1 MTGGKIRL
9 ERKRKIAL
17 ATIDRVSKKN
27 AFDESMFPA
36 LEKVSEELK
45 DNLPRAVIITGSG
58 NETFCTGFDIN
69 PEP

>member
-17 ATIDRVSKKN
+17 VTIDRVSKKN
-27 AFDESMFPA
+27 AFDESMFSA

-45 DNLPRAVIITGSG
+45 DNLPRAVIITGAG
-58 NETFCTGFDIN
+58 NEAFCAGFDIN